1 MHKCVLSLQSDFFK
15 ARFSDRWDS
24 KDGDPRVVDMN
35 DSELS
40 PELLEA
46 LISGAY
52 TGKVEDFD
60 IAIKVSLL
68 EEKCQF

>member
-1 MHKCVLSLQSDFFK
+1 
-15 ARFSDRWDS
+15 
-24 KDGDPRVVDMN
+24 MN

-60 IAIKVSLL
+60 IAIKVCLL